1 MSVAKWRRCRKTD
14 TSPNTD
20 KSGTNSSP
28 KNNAKSQDGGSRR
41 GVRVLSFEFCA
52 WAAPAS
58 GGAYPKTQNLK
69 TKLHSVDRA
78 AAFVR
83 VLHGALSHRIPTD
96 RAFAYWELLRGIT
109 SCNRAPGKGRGV
121 LFHRRLSRPQHNSRA
136 QGFAG
141 IYSRGRDRF
150 PGLRL
155 GPREGVF
162 FSQI

>member
-78 AAFVR
+78 ADLVR
-83 VLHGALSHRIPTD
+83 VVHGALTKRISTEL
-96 RAFAYWELLRGIT
+96 ALAYWGILRGIT
-109 SCNRAPGKGRGV
+109 SCKRGPWKRRGV
-121 LFHRRLSRPQHNSRA
+121 LYVRHR
-136 QGFAG
+136 
-141 IYSRGRDRF
+141 
-150 PGLRL
+150 
-155 GPREGVF
+155 
-162 FSQI
+162 